1 LAASVVNFAHDLQ
14 TRAIAAVLNH
24 AFRSLGGSCLRSKT
38 TCAALALALVTVAG
52 PASARPDTRT
62 MTCAQAQTYVKQNN
76 AIVMTTGQ
84 NTYTRIVSGQGSCS
98 QSQTTRRLSAP
109 TVDNPK
115 CQVGFECRER
125 QFD

>member
-1 LAASVVNFAHDLQ
+1 LQ
-14 TRAIAAVLNH
+14 
-24 AFRSLGGSCLRSKT
+24 SKT
-38 TCAALALALVTVAG
+38 KSAALALALVSAAG
-52 PASARPDTRT
+52 PALARPDTRT
-62 MTCAQAQTYVKQNN
+62 MTCAQAQTYVQQNR

-115 CQVGFECRER
+115 CQVGYECRER